1 MQVTAETRSPG
12 LGRGDAAGTG
22 PVPTDPGVEALVI
35 ARGLVKSFGLQP
47 VLRGLDLDVSRGE
60 VVAVLGPNGTGKST
74 LLRILCGVMRPAG
87 GSLRVLGQELF
98 PGRPGPPAGV
108 GYLGHEPLVYRDLT
122 PRENLA
128 FFASFLPGDREER
141 VERALSRARLEH
153 AANRKVHLLS
163 RGTLQRVAIARAT
176 LGDPD
181 LLLLDEPFTGLDP
194 TAITHLEERVAE
206 ARDGGRGVLLVSHDL
221 AAVPRIATRA
231 VILHRGRVALDVSPP
246 PGPAAL
252 AAAWRDATGE
262 SPDVGDRA

>member
-1 MQVTAETRSPG
+1 MVRSAASDDVGRDSTANEIVS
-12 LGRGDAAGTG
+12 
-22 PVPTDPGVEALVI
+22 
-35 ARGLVKSFGLQP
+35 ARGLTKSFGLLP
-47 VLRGLDLDVSRGE
+47 VLRGIDLDVVRGE

-74 LLRILCGVMRPAG
+74 LLRILCGVMRPG
-87 GSLRVLGQELF
+87 GGRLRVLGQDLF
-98 PGRPGPPAGV
+98 PGRPGPPSGV

-128 FFASFLPGDREER
+128 FFASFLPGDRDAR
-141 VERALSRARLEH
+141 VERAIERARLEH
-153 AANRKVHLLS
+153 AANRKTHLLS
-163 RGTLQRVAIARAT
+163 RGTLQRLAIARAT

-194 TAITHLEERVAE
+194 SASAHLEERVDE
-206 ARDGGRGVLLVSHDL
+206 ARDSGRAVLVVSHDL
-221 AAVPRIATRA
+221 GAVPRFATRV

-246 PGPAAL
+246 PDSDAL